1 MKIEDIANRFL
12 KESPEES
19 IEPSLKKYIDE
30 VGIEKVLRIISKA
43 YSGTI
48 EKPNEILKIINNAV
62 KDIEFAKLN

>member
-1 MKIEDIANRFL
+1 MNIEAANRFL

-19 IEPSLKKYIDE
+19 IEPSLKKYIEE
-30 VGIEKVLRIISKA
+30 VGIEKVLRIVSKA

-62 KDIEFAKLN
+62 KDIEFAKFN

>member
-1 MKIEDIANRFL
+1 MDIEAANRFL

-19 IEPSLKKYIDE
+19 IEPSLKKYIEE
-30 VGIEKVLRIISKA
+30 VGIEKVLRIVAKA

-62 KDIEFAKLN
+62 KDIEFAKFN